1 LKNNNSKG
9 KLFLV
14 PAPLGEDAT
23 HVIPEYVKQ
32 EVFQL
37 KHFIV
42 EREKTARRYLKTIGY
57 PHSLD
62 TLTLFALNE
71 HTPQQDLA
79 AYIKPLEEGISMGLI
94 SEAGCPG
101 VADPGAPIV
110 AMCHNLGIQVIPFV
124 GPSSIL
130 LSLMASGMNEQNFAF
145 VGYLP
150 VKDPERKKEIQR
162 LELLSQKSG
171 QTQIFIETPYRNHQL
186 LKDLIANCREHT
198 KLCIAVDITLP
209 SEQILTQP
217 IKNWKHAKIEMNK
230 KPAVFLLQG

>member
-1 LKNNNSKG
+1 MSNQHSKG
-9 KLFLV
+9 ILYLI
-14 PAPLGEDAT
+14 PAPLGEAAE
-23 HVIPEYVKQ
+23 HVIPEYIKQ
-32 EVFQL
+32 QTYLL

-42 EREKTARRYLKTIGY
+42 EREKTARRYLKSIGY

-62 TLTLFALNE
+62 ELVLFALNE
-71 HTPQQDLA
+71 HTQEADLSEF
-79 AYIKPLEEGISMGLI
+79 IEPLKQGISMGLI

-101 VADPGAPIV
+101 VADPGAAIAALCHSHHIKV
-110 AMCHNLGIQVIPFV
+110 APLV

-130 LSLMASGMNEQNFAF
+130 LALMASGMNGQNFAF

-162 LELLSQKSG
+162 LELLSQKTG

-186 LKDLIANCREHT
+186 LKDLIANCREQT

-209 SEQILTQP
+209 SEKIITKP
-217 IKNWKHAKIEMNK
+217 IKNWKGFNVEMNK